1 MSMVVSVLQDTFGVP
16 KNNNALDHGN
26 TNRLAIFAV
35 ISRGC
40 VRKKYKGCLVEPNRV
55 PDTHSP
61 FLFPVPLR
69 LLTHPFHYHAVP

>member
-40 VRKKYKGCLVEPNRV
+40 IRKKYKGC
-55 PDTHSP
+55 
-61 FLFPVPLR
+61 
-69 LLTHPFHYHAVP
+69 